1 MEDNR
6 TFEDL
11 SLREQWNFCRVGG
24 YDYIEYLEE
33 WLDTGELPADAKED
47 ELTPEALLEE
57 IHDALV
63 AADRYIAYLES
74 SNEGEEIANLE
85 TRKKTD
91 GWFGIE

>member
-1 MEDNR
+1 MEDNK

-11 SLREQWNFCRVGG
+11 SLRQQWNFCRTGG
-24 YDYIEYLEE
+24 YDDIEYLKE
-33 WLDTGELPADAKED
+33 WLETGEIPED
-47 ELTPEALLEE
+47 VECNDLTQEELLED

-74 SNEGEEIANLE
+74 SNEGDEIANLE
-85 TRKKTD
+85 TRKKID